1 MSQKNIKRSNEIR
14 SPPNQTKKKPC
25 DFLINWKNYQK
36 ARTILF
42 NDMGIISQ
50 NMGVNVASRI
60 MVCSTVNRKS
70 SKSLIEYYTLYTKNA
85 RFL

>member
-1 MSQKNIKRSNEIR
+1 M
-14 SPPNQTKKKPC
+14 
-25 DFLINWKNYQK
+25 L
-36 ARTILF
+36 L

-85 RFL
+85 RLLQSVCAKISK

>member
-1 MSQKNIKRSNEIR
+1 MSQKNPSKDLMKFGVL
-14 SPPNQTKKKPC
+14 QTKPKKPC
-25 DFLINWKNYQK
+25 DFFINWKNYQK
-36 ARTILF
+36 ARTMLL

-70 SKSLIEYYTLYTKNA
+70 SKSLIEYYTL
-85 RFL
+85 